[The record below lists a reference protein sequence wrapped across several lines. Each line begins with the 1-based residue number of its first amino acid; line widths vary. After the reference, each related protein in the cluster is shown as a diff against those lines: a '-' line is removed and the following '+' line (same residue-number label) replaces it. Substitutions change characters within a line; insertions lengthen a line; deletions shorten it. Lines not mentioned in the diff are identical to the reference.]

1 MIVYWWRNQAK
12 KSNTINQNQ
21 VKFKSMTEM
30 RSIYLQN
37 FESPNKHLTLS
48 IDDRSL
54 IRNQEQEESFL
65 LEDSFFIDEKKN
77 NNEKITISH
86 SSSDNFSSIIF
97 FSKQNFNDLSFDKKS
112 KLINKIFEQNIYKN
126 ILKIIS
132 FCENEEKLFDIIV
145 QKISSN
151 INQFIKSEYN
161 LLIFTK
167 LFEHISLK
175 NKSKIINKIL
185 KKTNEHILDEKGYK
199 IILLLISFNQITIIN
214 IILYFILQRFIFYCN
229 NPFSSQVIIALYA
242 SGAGYTL
249 KQLDEQLI
257 QNFNEISKF
266 HYGMRIINEAQKH
279 NGIKLPQK
287 ITHEQETDVN
297 YQK

>member
-65 LEDSFFIDEKKN
+65 SEDSFFIDEKKN

-199 IILLLISFNQITIIN
+199 IILLLISFNKITIIN
-214 IILYFILQRFIFYCN
+214 IILYFILQKFIVYCN

-242 SGAGYTL
+242 SGAGYPS
-249 KQLDEQLI
+249 KQLNEKLI

-266 HYGMRIINEAQKH
+266 YYGMKIINEAKKY
-279 NGIKLPQK
+279 NDI
-287 ITHEQETDVN
+287 N
-297 YQK
+297 YYKKYYINKNLM

>member
-37 FESPNKHLTLS
+37 FESPNKHLNLS
-48 IDDRSL
+48 IGDRSL

-65 LEDSFFIDEKKN
+65 SEDSFFIDEKKN
-77 NNEKITISH
+77 NNENITISH

-199 IILLLISFNQITIIN
+199 IILLLISFNKITIIN
-214 IILYFILQRFIFYCN
+214 IILYFILQKFIVYCN

-242 SGAGYTL
+242 SGAGYPS
-249 KQLDEQLI
+249 KQLNEKLI

-266 HYGMRIINEAQKH
+266 YYGMKIINEAKKY
-279 NGIKLPQK
+279 NDI
-287 ITHEQETDVN
+287 N
-297 YQK
+297 YYKKYYINKNLM

>member
-1 MIVYWWRNQAK
+1 MIIFWWKNQAK
-12 KSNTINQNQ
+12 KSNQMKTNQ

-30 RSIYLQN
+30 RSVSLQN
-37 FESPNKHLTLS
+37 FELPIKNLTLS
-48 IDDRSL
+48 FGERSF
-54 IRNQEQEESFL
+54 IRNQENEESFL
-65 LEDSFFIDEKKN
+65 SEDSFFIDEENNKNGNINQN
-77 NNEKITISH
+77 NNSFNI
-86 SSSDNFSSIIF
+86 FSSIISF
-97 FSKQNFNDLSFDKKS
+97 TKKNFKELSFDIKS
-112 KLINKIFEQNIYKN
+112 KFINRIFEQNLYKN

-132 FCENEEKLFDIIV
+132 LCENDEKLIDIIV
-145 QKISSN
+145 KKISSN

-199 IILLLISFNQITIIN
+199 IILLLISFNKITIIN
-214 IILYFILQRFIFYCN
+214 IILYFILQKFIVYCN

-242 SGAGYTL
+242 SGAGYPS
-249 KQLDEQLI
+249 KQLNEKLI

-266 HYGMRIINEAQKH
+266 YYGMKIINEAKKY
-279 NGIKLPQK
+279 NDI
-287 ITHEQETDVN
+287 N
-297 YQK
+297 YYKKYYINKNLM

>member
-65 LEDSFFIDEKKN
+65 SEDSFFIDEKKN
-77 NNEKITISH
+77 NNENITISH

-199 IILLLISFNQITIIN
+199 IILLLISFNKITIIN
-214 IILYFILQRFIFYCN
+214 IILYFILQKFIVYCN

-242 SGAGYTL
+242 SGAGYPS
-249 KQLDEQLI
+249 KQLNEKLI

-266 HYGMRIINEAQKH
+266 YYGMKIINEAKKY
-279 NGIKLPQK
+279 NDI
-287 ITHEQETDVN
+287 N
-297 YQK
+297 YYKKYYINKNLM

>member
-65 LEDSFFIDEKKN
+65 SEDSFFIDEKKN
-77 NNEKITISH
+77 NNESITKNNNSFNI
-86 SSSDNFSSIIF
+86 FSSIISF
-97 FSKQNFNDLSFDKKS
+97 TKKNFKELSFDIKS
-112 KLINKIFEQNIYKN
+112 KFINRIFEQNLYKN

-132 FCENEEKLFDIIV
+132 LCENDEKLIDIIV
-145 QKISSN
+145 KKISSN

-199 IILLLISFNQITIIN
+199 IILLLISFNKITIIN
-214 IILYFILQRFIFYCN
+214 IILYFILQKFIVYCN

-242 SGAGYTL
+242 SGAGYPS
-249 KQLDEQLI
+249 KQLNEKLI

-266 HYGMRIINEAQKH
+266 YYGMKIINEAKKY
-279 NGIKLPQK
+279 NDI
-287 ITHEQETDVN
+287 N
-297 YQK
+297 YYKKYYINKNLM

>member
-37 FESPNKHLTLS
+37 FESPNKHLNLS
-48 IDDRSL
+48 IGDRSL

-65 LEDSFFIDEKKN
+65 SEDSFFIDEKKN

-199 IILLLISFNQITIIN
+199 IILLLISFNKITIIN
-214 IILYFILQRFIFYCN
+214 IILYFILQKFIVYCN

-242 SGAGYTL
+242 SGAGYPS
-249 KQLDEQLI
+249 KQLNEQLI
-257 QNFNEISKF
+257 QHFNEISKF
-266 HYGMRIINEAQKH
+266 DFGIKIINEAKKH
-279 NGIKLPQK
+279 NDIKLL
-287 ITHEQETDVN
+287 
-297 YQK
+297 

>member
-65 LEDSFFIDEKKN
+65 SEDSFFIDEKKN
-77 NNEKITISH
+77 NNESITINH

-199 IILLLISFNQITIIN
+199 IILLLISFNKITIIN
-214 IILYFILQRFIFYCN
+214 IILYFILQKFIVYCN

-242 SGAGYTL
+242 SGAGYPS
-249 KQLDEQLI
+249 KQLNEKLI

-266 HYGMRIINEAQKH
+266 YYGMKIINEAKKY
-279 NGIKLPQK
+279 NDI
-287 ITHEQETDVN
+287 N
-297 YQK
+297 YYKKYYINKNLM

>member
-37 FESPNKHLTLS
+37 FESPNKHLNLS
-48 IDDRSL
+48 IGDRSL

-65 LEDSFFIDEKKN
+65 SEDSFFIDEKKN

-175 NKSKIINKIL
+175 NKSKMINKIL

-199 IILLLISFNQITIIN
+199 IILLLISFNKITIIN
-214 IILYFILQRFIFYCN
+214 IILYFILQKFIVYCN

-242 SGAGYTL
+242 SGAGYPS
-249 KQLDEQLI
+249 KQLNEKLI

-266 HYGMRIINEAQKH
+266 YYGMKIINEAKKY
-279 NGIKLPQK
+279 NDI
-287 ITHEQETDVN
+287 N
-297 YQK
+297 YYKKYYINKNLM

>member
-21 VKFKSMTEM
+21 VKYKSMTEM

-37 FESPNKHLTLS
+37 FESPNKHLNLS
-48 IDDRSL
+48 IGDRSL

-65 LEDSFFIDEKKN
+65 SEDSFFIDEKKN

-199 IILLLISFNQITIIN
+199 IILLLISFNKITIIN
-214 IILYFILQRFIFYCN
+214 IILYFILQKFIVYCN

-242 SGAGYTL
+242 SGAGYPS
-249 KQLDEQLI
+249 KQLNEKLI

-266 HYGMRIINEAQKH
+266 YYGMKIINEAKKY
-279 NGIKLPQK
+279 NDI
-287 ITHEQETDVN
+287 N
-297 YQK
+297 YYKKYYINKNLM

>member
-21 VKFKSMTEM
+21 VKYKSMTEM

-37 FESPNKHLTLS
+37 FESPNKHLNLS
-48 IDDRSL
+48 IGDRSL

-65 LEDSFFIDEKKN
+65 SEDSFFIDEKKN
-77 NNEKITISH
+77 NNENITISH

-199 IILLLISFNQITIIN
+199 IILLLISFNKITIIN
-214 IILYFILQRFIFYCN
+214 IILYFILQKFIVYCN

-242 SGAGYTL
+242 SGAGYPS
-249 KQLDEQLI
+249 KQLNEKLI

-266 HYGMRIINEAQKH
+266 YYGMKIINEAKKY
-279 NGIKLPQK
+279 NDI
-287 ITHEQETDVN
+287 N
-297 YQK
+297 YYKKYYINKNLM

>member
-37 FESPNKHLTLS
+37 FESPNKHLNLS
-48 IDDRSL
+48 IGDRSL

-65 LEDSFFIDEKKN
+65 SEDSFFIDEKKN

-112 KLINKIFEQNIYKN
+112 KLINKIFEQNICKN

-199 IILLLISFNQITIIN
+199 IILLLISFNKITIIN
-214 IILYFILQRFIFYCN
+214 IILYFILQKFIVYCN

-242 SGAGYTL
+242 SGAGYPS
-249 KQLDEQLI
+249 KQLNEKLI

-266 HYGMRIINEAQKH
+266 YYGMKIINEAKKY
-279 NGIKLPQK
+279 NDI
-287 ITHEQETDVN
+287 N
-297 YQK
+297 YYKKYYINKNLM

>member
-37 FESPNKHLTLS
+37 FESPNKHFTLS
-48 IDDRSL
+48 INDRSL

-65 LEDSFFIDEKKN
+65 SEDSFFIDEKKN

-199 IILLLISFNQITIIN
+199 IILLLISFNKITIIN
-214 IILYFILQRFIFYCN
+214 IILYFILQKFIVYCN

-242 SGAGYTL
+242 SGAGYPS
-249 KQLDEQLI
+249 KQLNEKLI

-266 HYGMRIINEAQKH
+266 YYGMKIINEAKKY
-279 NGIKLPQK
+279 NDI
-287 ITHEQETDVN
+287 N
-297 YQK
+297 YYKKYYINKNLM

>member
-37 FESPNKHLTLS
+37 FESPNKHLNLS
-48 IDDRSL
+48 IGDRSL

-65 LEDSFFIDEKKN
+65 SEDSFFIDEKKN
-77 NNEKITISH
+77 NNESITINH

-199 IILLLISFNQITIIN
+199 IILLLISFNKITIIN
-214 IILYFILQRFIFYCN
+214 IILYFILQKFIVYCN

-242 SGAGYTL
+242 SGAGYPS
-249 KQLDEQLI
+249 KQLNEKLI

-266 HYGMRIINEAQKH
+266 YYGMKIINEAKKY
-279 NGIKLPQK
+279 NDI
-287 ITHEQETDVN
+287 N
-297 YQK
+297 YYKKYYINKNLM

>member
-37 FESPNKHLTLS
+37 FESPNKHLNLS
-48 IDDRSL
+48 IGDRSL

-65 LEDSFFIDEKKN
+65 SEDSFFIDEKKN

-199 IILLLISFNQITIIN
+199 IILLLISFNKITIIN
-214 IILYFILQRFIFYCN
+214 IILYFILQKFIVYCN

-242 SGAGYTL
+242 SGAGYPS
-249 KQLDEQLI
+249 KQLNEKLI

-266 HYGMRIINEAQKH
+266 YYGMKIINEAKKY
-279 NGIKLPQK
+279 NDI
-287 ITHEQETDVN
+287 N
-297 YQK
+297 YYKKYYINKNLM

>member
-37 FESPNKHLTLS
+37 FECPNKHLNLS
-48 IDDRSL
+48 IGDRSL
-54 IRNQEQEESFL
+54 IRNQEQGESFL
-65 LEDSFFIDEKKN
+65 SEDSFFIDEKKN

-199 IILLLISFNQITIIN
+199 IILLLISFNKITIIN
-214 IILYFILQRFIFYCN
+214 IILYFILQKFIVYCN

-242 SGAGYTL
+242 SGAGYPS
-249 KQLDEQLI
+249 KQLNEKLI

-266 HYGMRIINEAQKH
+266 YYGMKIINEAKKY
-279 NGIKLPQK
+279 NDI
-287 ITHEQETDVN
+287 N
-297 YQK
+297 YYKKYYINKNLM

>member
-21 VKFKSMTEM
+21 VKYKSMTEM

-37 FESPNKHLTLS
+37 FESPNKHLNLS
-48 IDDRSL
+48 IGDRSL

-65 LEDSFFIDEKKN
+65 SEDSFFIDEKKN
-77 NNEKITISH
+77 NNESITINH

-199 IILLLISFNQITIIN
+199 IILLLISFNKITIIN
-214 IILYFILQRFIFYCN
+214 IILYFILQKFIVYCN

-242 SGAGYTL
+242 SGAGYPS
-249 KQLDEQLI
+249 KQLNEQLI
-257 QNFNEISKF
+257 QHFNEISKF
-266 HYGMRIINEAQKH
+266 DFGIKIINEAKKH
-279 NGIKLPQK
+279 NDIKLL
-287 ITHEQETDVN
+287 
-297 YQK
+297 

>member
-65 LEDSFFIDEKKN
+65 SEDSFFIDEKKN
-77 NNEKITISH
+77 NNESITINH

-167 LFEHISLK
+167 LFENISFK
-175 NKSKIINKIL
+175 NKSKLINKIL

-214 IILYFILQRFIFYCN
+214 IILYFILQKFIFYCN

-242 SGAGYTL
+242 SGAGYPS
-249 KQLDEQLI
+249 KQLNEQLI
-257 QNFNEISKF
+257 QHFNEISKF
-266 HYGMRIINEAQKH
+266 DFGIKIINEAKKH
-279 NGIKLPQK
+279 NDIKLL
-287 ITHEQETDVN
+287 
-297 YQK
+297 

>member
-37 FESPNKHLTLS
+37 FESPNKHLNLS
-48 IDDRSL
+48 IGDRSL

-65 LEDSFFIDEKKN
+65 SEDSFFIDEKKN
-77 NNEKITISH
+77 NNENITISH

-167 LFEHISLK
+167 LFENISFK
-175 NKSKIINKIL
+175 NKSKLINKIL

-199 IILLLISFNQITIIN
+199 IILLLISFNKITIIN
-214 IILYFILQRFIFYCN
+214 IILYFILQKFIVYCN

-242 SGAGYTL
+242 SGAGYPS
-249 KQLDEQLI
+249 KQLNEKLI

-266 HYGMRIINEAQKH
+266 YYGMKIINEAKKY
-279 NGIKLPQK
+279 NDI
-287 ITHEQETDVN
+287 N
-297 YQK
+297 YYKKYYINKNLM